1 MRMYDLIMKKKR
13 GEVLTKEEIDSMIS
27 EYTNGSIPDYQM
39 SAMMMAIC
47 FQGMTPEETKD
58 LTLAM
63 AHSGDMLDLSGI
75 EGIKVD
81 KHSTGGVGDKTS
93 LILGPMVASLGVSVA
108 KMSGRGL
115 GHTGGTIDKLESFT
129 GFSTSLSKKQFIE
142 NVNTIHMAIVGQTA
156 DLAPAD
162 KKLYALRDVTG
173 TVDQLSLIASSIM
186 SKKLASG
193 ADAIVLDV
201 KTGDGAFM
209 KTLEDSIAL
218 AQAMVSIGELAGRKT
233 TAIISEMDQPLGRA
247 VGNVLEV
254 KEAIETLR
262 GNGPEDLVEL
272 VLTLGSYMV
281 MAAEKAESVEAARNK
296 LELSLQ
302 DGSAFETFKKFVVAQ
317 GGLEEEVLYPEKLP
331 AAKYVEDVICEKT
344 GYIAKIQ
351 TEEIGR
357 ISLLLGGGRETKE
370 SEIDLAVGLI
380 LNKKHGDK
388 VAEGEVLA
396 TIHANDKGKLEAAKE
411 RLRSAYWIVEEE
423 VKKQPVIKAIVDE
436 NKLKKITHESI

>member
-1 MRMYDLIMKKKR
+1 MCLSMTMYELILKKKR
-13 GEVLTKEEIDSMIS
+13 GGELTRDEIEYMIS
-27 EYTNGSIPDYQM
+27 GYTNGSIPDYQM

-63 AHSGDMLDLSGI
+63 AHSGEMLNLSAIKGV
-75 EGIKVD
+75 KVD

-93 LILGPMVASLGVSVA
+93 LVLGPMVASLGVAVA

-129 GFSTSLSKKQFIE
+129 GFSTSLTNEQFIE

-173 TVDQLSLIASSIM
+173 TVDQMSLIASSIM

-209 KTLEDSIAL
+209 KTLEDSVAL
-218 AQAMVSIGELAGRKT
+218 AEAMVSIGKLAGRDVK
-233 TAIISEMDQPLGRA
+233 AVISEMDQPLGRA
-247 VGNVLEV
+247 VGNALEV

-281 MAAEKAESVEAARNK
+281 VAAKKAESIEEAKEK
-296 LELSLQ
+296 LVLSLQ
-302 DGSAFETFKKFVVAQ
+302 DGSALKAFEQFVVAQ
-317 GGLEEEVLYPEKLP
+317 GGIAEEVYHPELLP
-331 AAKYVEDVICEKT
+331 TATYIEDVICEKE
-344 GYIAKIQ
+344 GYVAKIH

-380 LNKKHGDK
+380 LNKKQGDY
-388 VAEGEVLA
+388 VANGEVLA
-396 TIHANDKGKLEAAKE
+396 TIHANNLDKLALAKE
-411 RLRSAYWIVEEE
+411 RLLLSYEIVEEKVE
-423 VKKQPVIKAIVDE
+423 KTPVIKSVIM
-436 NKLKKITHESI
+436 